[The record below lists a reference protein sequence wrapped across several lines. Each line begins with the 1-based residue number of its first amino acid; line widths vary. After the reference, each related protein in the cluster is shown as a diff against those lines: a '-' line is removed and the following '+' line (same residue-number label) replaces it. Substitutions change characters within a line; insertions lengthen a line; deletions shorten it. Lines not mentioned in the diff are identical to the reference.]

1 MLTIEAVAN
10 GFILTSST
18 PIEGIDGTEANKT
31 VIEIDEDIQVEA
43 ESDTKATQKLL
54 YAIMEYYG
62 LVGSKH
68 DKMRVRVV
76 IEKKDVDY

>member
-18 PIEGIDGTEANKT
+18 PIDGTEANKT
-31 VIEIDEDIQVEA
+31 VIEIDEDIQDED

-68 DKMRVRVV
+68 NKMRVRVV

>member
-18 PIEGIDGTEANKT
+18 PIEGIEANKT
-31 VIEIDEDIQVEA
+31 VIEIDEDIQDED

-68 DKMRVRVV
+68 NKMRVRVV